1 MSKVPDITTYSEAES
16 YAAAWRRAGP
26 ELDSKRLQ
34 ELRNLSEE
42 EAARRFAEL
51 LATIGDVPLRSGS
64 GLVEQQRL
72 LARMREQKR

>member
-1 MSKVPDITTYSEAES
+1 MSKLPAITTHSEAES

-51 LATIGDVPLRSGS
+51 LDTIGDVPLRSGS

-72 LARMREQKR
+72 LARMREQDR

>member
-1 MSKVPDITTYSEAES
+1 MTTRSEAES

-26 ELDSKRLQ
+26 ELDSKRLE

-51 LATIGDVPLRSGS
+51 LAAIGEVPMRSSS

-72 LARMREQKR
+72 LARMHDQDR